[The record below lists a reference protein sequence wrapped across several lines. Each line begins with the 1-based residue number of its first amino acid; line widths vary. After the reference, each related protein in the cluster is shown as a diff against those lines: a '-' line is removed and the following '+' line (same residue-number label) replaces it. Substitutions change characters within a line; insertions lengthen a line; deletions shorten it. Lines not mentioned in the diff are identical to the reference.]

1 MIEEILNIY
10 QNSAHVLQKT
20 PGVKCKYCGKTFTK
34 ESTLSKHACEP
45 KRRHLQQSETG
56 VQFGFRSYLKFFEL
70 TQGSAKSKTYDEFAA
85 SSYYSAFVKFGRY
98 LVSIKAINF
107 ANFTE
112 WLLKHNKKL
121 DYWCKD
127 SLYDEWL
134 VDYLRK
140 ESYQDALER
149 GIKEMQEYAE
159 CHLELNNGFMDYFKL
174 GNTNRI
180 CYHITTGR
188 ISPWV
193 VYNCNSGINFLEN
206 LDDSQMQMIIK
217 YINPDFW
224 NQKFREYNN
233 DRFDAMDILKE
244 AGL

>member
-10 QNSAHVLQKT
+10 QSSAHALPKT
-20 PGVKCKYCGKTFTK
+20 PRVQCKYCTKTFTK
-34 ESTLSKHACEP
+34 ESTLTKHTCEP

-70 TQGSAKSKTYDEFAA
+70 TQGSAKTKTYNDFAS

-98 LVSIKAINF
+98 LVSIKAINLNSF
-107 ANFTE
+107 VE
-112 WLLKHNKKL
+112 WLLKNNKKL
-121 DYWCKD
+121 DFWCKD

-134 VDYLRK
+134 VEYLRK

-149 GIKEMQEYAE
+149 GIKEMQEYADANSS
-159 CHLELNNGFMDYFKL
+159 LDNGFAYYFKH
-174 GNTNRI
+174 GNSNRI
-180 CYHITTGR
+180 CHHIVTGR

-193 VYNCNSGINFLEN
+193 VYNCDSGISFLET
-206 LDDSQMQMIIK
+206 LDDGQMHLIIK
-217 YINPDFW
+217 YIDPDFW
-224 NQKFREYNN
+224 NQKFRDYKN
-233 DRFDAMDILKE
+233 DRFDAVDILKA

>member
-1 MIEEILNIY
+1 MIDEILNIY
-10 QNSAHVLQKT
+10 QNSAHALPKT
-20 PGVKCKYCGKTFTK
+20 LGVKCKYCDKTYTK
-34 ESTLSKHACEP
+34 ESTLLKHACEP

-70 TQGSAKSKTYDEFAA
+70 TQGSIKSKTYDDFAA

-98 LVSIKAINF
+98 LVSIKAINY
-107 ANFTE
+107 ASFTE
-112 WLLKHNKKL
+112 WLLKGNKKL
-121 DYWCKD
+121 DFWCKD

-134 VDYLRK
+134 VEYLRK

-149 GIKEMQEYAE
+149 GIKEMQDYADNN
-159 CHLELNNGFMDYFKL
+159 HDLRNGFMDYFKF

-180 CYHITTGR
+180 CHHITTGR

-193 VYNCNSGINFLEN
+193 VYNCDSGINFLEN

-224 NQKFREYNN
+224 NQKFQNHEQ
-233 DRFDAMDILKE
+233 DRFNALDILKA